1 MHSENRPWSVGLTG
15 GIGSGK
21 STVADLFA
29 ARGATIVD
37 ADLVAHRLT
46 GPKGLAMSAIHAAF
60 GADVIRADGGLDR
73 DAMRALAFND
83 PTARE
88 RLEGIL
94 HPLIRAEM
102 EREARAA
109 VGAYVMLVVPLLVE
123 AGEAWRGRV
132 DRVCV
137 VDVDEDT
144 QVRRVMARS
153 GLSEPQVRAI
163 MAAQVSRAARLI
175 AAHDVVDNNDGPEA
189 LVPQVDRLHALYCRL
204 AGAGRR

>member
-1 MHSENRPWSVGLTG
+1 MSSENRPWSVGLTG

-29 ARGATIVD
+29 ARGASVVD

-46 GPKGLAMSAIHAAF
+46 GPKGLAMPAIHAAF
-60 GADVIRADGGLDR
+60 GADVIRPDGGLDR
-73 DAMRALAFND
+73 DAMRAVAFND

-88 RLEGIL
+88 RLEAVL

-109 VGAYVMLVVPLLVE
+109 VGAYVVLVVPLLVE

-153 GLSEPQVRAI
+153 GLPEPQVRAI

-175 AAHDVVDNNDGPEA
+175 AAHDVIDNNDGPEA

-204 AGAGRR
+204 AQAGRR